1 MPQNKIKST
10 SLEVVKGEK
19 GVSDLL
25 TGKLVTDNLFRAEEA
40 TSKVAFSYLDVRKKV
55 ANPL

>member
-1 MPQNKIKST
+1 M
-10 SLEVVKGEK
+10 
-19 GVSDLL
+19 SDLL